1 MGKRSFLDVV
11 RQRNA
16 DPGQSTRAVT
26 AAKAAAL
33 ALTATAIATGAYVAW
48 SSVTPAPAP
57 PASVAAP
64 APAPK
69 AASPVTL
76 LETLRDVTT
85 TDESKRQA
93 ATGHVGLTGALLVS
107 PAFVS
112 VLLPD
117 SIVPVLCEVPKCA
130 WYVDAHVAVE
140 LVPLLVSAV
149 ESGTNG
155 SGLALRRIARWL
167 DTAPSLF
174 EGLGDRVYA
183 AKYAALDRILA
194 ISGTEAGVAIG
205 GFGTETRFK
214 IEKVIE
220 ALQTTRT
227 PSAAAFLSRVNVEFP
242 ELVQDSLLDAAID
255 LAAAGL
261 YRPVSSLVLQSNGMK
276 RSVRAR
282 IESRVQDTD
291 YAGRTTE
298 LQGILRLYH
307 LIAPVRSLDDSPFRD
322 AVERLENSLLT
333 TVDDMYCALISVSRV
348 RTTDGSYDT
357 SRARRVFEAAQQAL
371 PCNQAF
377 DLWYGFLQFRQAA
390 ATSYLK
396 RFVTEN
402 IRNLPSLI
410 EKWDG
415 EPIGTFLGDSIAS
428 LSNGNG
434 PRASDFA
441 SGLCAC
447 ETWSREICTLVAHM
461 AINPERVTSDLVRV
475 VAHMAGQEGVTD
487 SQLENVAGPPGGKTK
502 LSDFL
507 CETWDVTA
515 DVVTVAIMIGLFRE
529 NREVA
534 LRIAESVAI
543 KGFAKHASTILK
555 GYTGLPKRF
564 QARADE
570 YKAEGYTITDATPLC
585 LLGPALRAR
594 GAHGPAISKTLTEA
608 ETQLLVR
615 RWYRSESGLHD
626 PTAPLVL
633 ATQSLSDP
641 TRVLIADVVARARA
655 RYVPWA
661 SELDALIA
669 SPGPGKIGFGMLYT
683 E

>member
-33 ALTATAIATGAYVAW
+33 ALTTAAIATGAYVAW
-48 SSVTPAPAP
+48 NSVTPAPAP
-57 PASVAAP
+57 TAGVAAG

-149 ESGTNG
+149 ESGTKG

-167 DTAPSLF
+167 DTAHSPF
-174 EGLGDRVYA
+174 EELGDRVYA
-183 AKYAALDRILA
+183 AKYAALERLLA
-194 ISGTEAGVAIG
+194 ISGTEAGVAFG
-205 GFGTETRFK
+205 GFCTVTPFR
-214 IEKVIE
+214 IEVVIE
-220 ALQTTRT
+220 HLKTTGRT
-227 PSAAAFLSRVNVEFP
+227 PSAEAFASSVLVEFP
-242 ELVQDSLLDAAID
+242 ELVDDSLLDAAID

-261 YRPVSSLVLQSNGMK
+261 YQPVSSLVRQHNGMTQGV
-276 RSVRAR
+276 SAR
-282 IESRVQDTD
+282 IESGVRHTD
-291 YAGRTTE
+291 YAGRTAA

-307 LIAPVRSLDDSPFRD
+307 LIAPVRSLGNGPFRD
-322 AVERLENSLLT
+322 AVERLENIMLI

-348 RTTDGSYDT
+348 RTADGSYDT
-357 SRARRVFEAAQQAL
+357 SRARRVFVAAEWAL
-371 PCNQAF
+371 TCNQAF
-377 DLWYGFLQFRQAA
+377 DIWYGFPQFRKAA
-390 ATSYLK
+390 TTSYLA

-415 EPIGTFLGDSIAS
+415 KPIDNFLGDSIAS

-447 ETWSREICTLVAHM
+447 KTWSREICTLVAHM

-515 DVVTVAIMIGLFRE
+515 DVVTVAIMIGLYADS
-529 NREVA
+529 EVA
-534 LRIAESVAI
+534 FRIAESVAI

-564 QARADE
+564 QARADRH
-570 YKAEGYTITDATPLC
+570 KVAGYTITAATPLC

-594 GAHGPAISKTLTEA
+594 GTHGPAIRKTLTEA

-633 ATQSLSDP
+633 ARQSLSDP

-655 RYVPWA
+655 RNVPWA